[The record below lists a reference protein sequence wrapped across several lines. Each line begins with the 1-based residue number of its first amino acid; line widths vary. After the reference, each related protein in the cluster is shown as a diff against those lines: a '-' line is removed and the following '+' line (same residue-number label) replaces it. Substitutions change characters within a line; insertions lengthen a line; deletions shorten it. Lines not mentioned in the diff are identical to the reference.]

1 MEVIEEHPN
10 DLIFRKKYED
20 ARRLDLQS
28 KSKKVLAFS
37 IISPQ
42 ESTNWNKTF
51 NRQDRTNHPKADPKP
66 ATLKGPTTNL
76 LW

>member
-42 ESTNWNKTF
+42 ESTN
-51 NRQDRTNHPKADPKP
+51 
-66 ATLKGPTTNL
+66 
-76 LW
+76 